1 MLNTHQFIEDLN
13 DIQRKIYN
21 SFFLKE
27 VDRSNLS
34 PIEKAEM
41 DIKLF
46 EMSSNTALRLQEL
59 MQRERELEFN
69 LYQKRTEL
77 EINIIQAKAQATR
90 ALSEAII
97 SVIQAYVT
105 KNSVTDNAN
114 IQRANIYTQLI
125 QIIANASNLNAISQ
139 KDEDG
144 NSHISNAINI
154 ISKIKDTE
162 NPTLDN
168 ALNNCIQNLIDRSNE
183 IMLLG
188 AGSQDIFIYT
198 PKKELQ
204 VDEIIE
210 IQGIHIFSNNECEFV
225 IQGKTIKGK
234 TTIFKSDTEGNY
246 EIIFRVKNM
255 LNEWIET
262 KITLIVKENIIDS
275 MLPARKIKQR

>member
-34 PIEKAEM
+34 PTEKAEM
-41 DIKLF
+41 DLKLF

-59 MQRERELEFN
+59 MQREKELDFS
-69 LYQKRTEL
+69 LHQKRTEL

-114 IQRANIYTQLI
+114 IQRASIYTQLI

-139 KDEDG
+139 KDEKG
-144 NSHISNAINI
+144 NSHISNAIGI

-162 NPTLDN
+162 NPILDN
-168 ALNNCIQNLIDRSNE
+168 ALNDCIQHLIDRSKE

-188 AGSQDIFIYT
+188 AGSQDVFIYV

-204 VDEIIE
+204 INEAIE
-210 IQGIHIFSNNECEFV
+210 IQG
-225 IQGKTIKGK
+225 
-234 TTIFKSDTEGNY
+234 
-246 EIIFRVKNM
+246 
-255 LNEWIET
+255 L
-262 KITLIVKENIIDS
+262 
-275 MLPARKIKQR
+275 KIKVSHMTRKGLDVSPKGST